1 MRDKMLKVLQDGWGL
16 LSRHL
21 LWPTLVLTIFTVV
34 AVNVLNIPNPAIICV
49 LVVVF
54 FTFIGGFY
62 YGSISGLIT
71 MAYCFYFFSQPGK
84 LFCDCFVIQ
93 IWICTRSSLF
103 LLPQRR

>member
-71 MAYCFYFFSQPGK
+71 MAYCFYFFHSREN
-84 LFCDCFVIQ
+84 CFVIQ